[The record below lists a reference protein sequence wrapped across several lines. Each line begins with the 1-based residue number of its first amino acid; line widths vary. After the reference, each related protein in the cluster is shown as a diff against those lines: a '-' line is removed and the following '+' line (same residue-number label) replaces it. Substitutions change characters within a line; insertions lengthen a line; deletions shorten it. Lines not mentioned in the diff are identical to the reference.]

1 MPVEAASPDGSI
13 SSACSVLPTLPVL
26 TWAFR
31 TFRPAG
37 MLTWY
42 QAVCPVLVAR
52 PLPPVRVPV
61 NAVDGSGVGQGKC
74 LRGPPSQRQRACRQA
89 AEPLPRGRTRLELG
103 GDRAATRG
111 SRGGDQRRPVSRCRV
126 GYLGI
131 AVVAITLGDVV
142 LGQVAVGGD
151 EADADHPLQGDG
163 HVQPGLAAGYVEA
176 DSAAVTVRRG
186 QRHRLSGDWAVRR
199 QSAAG

>member
-61 NAVDGSGVGQGKC
+61 NVVDGSGVGTC
-74 LRGPPSQRQRACRQA
+74 
-89 AEPLPRGRTRLELG
+89 E
-103 GDRAATRG
+103 
-111 SRGGDQRRPVSRCRV
+111 RRVTGMEV
-126 GYLGI
+126 
-131 AVVAITLGDVV
+131 
-142 LGQVAVGGD
+142 
-151 EADADHPLQGDG
+151 
-163 HVQPGLAAGYVEA
+163 
-176 DSAAVTVRRG
+176 SAAKAG
-186 QRHRLSGDWAVRR
+186 DCSELSRTMEPATAPGWDGVA
-199 QSAAG
+199 